1 MKKEKLNKQEAQ
13 TVVNNFRTVI
23 QDFRNSIREASENYK
38 SSYTNARKFKN
49 FSTAKFRDYTGI
61 GEDLMKILDEWI
73 ANYGEEITAA
83 VLEEARHSIDFS
95 DASLWYEA
103 NPNNAE
109 LIQHQM
115 DALNHFIDAMEHFYE
130 ELSDEL
136 VSEQLDEMDE
146 EEEAPAP
153 APAPAP
159 AEEPAP
165 KKPRKKPENVYKP
178 RPKRKKQEKKP
189 TKPPKKKEKT
199 ERQKQLAKEYRKTR
213 QALTRRL
220 KRLSAKGVNISVTTP
235 AHERGKA
242 YRKSEINALMR
253 EINKLNKAKEKGTLK
268 SQIGF
273 KI

>member
-49 FSTAKFRDYTGI
+49 FSTAKFREYTGI
-61 GEDLMKILDEWI
+61 GGDLMKTLDEWI

-136 VSEQLDEMDE
+136 VSEELDEME
-146 EEEAPAP
+146 EEEAP

-199 ERQKQLAKEYRKTR
+199 ERQKQLAKEYRKIR